1 MHIPELARKA
11 PAPRASR
18 QIDRDTARR
27 MRAFPIEQC
36 EVRGDQVL
44 VPMHMVTGAT
54 QSMLGSMFT
63 RIQSLELDIAV
74 LMGRGAP
81 IEAKESQPMISLA
94 ATSEKA
100 KSTRSPVSVPGN
112 EAEDLTGAMTLP
124 PLSSK
129 DDTHPKGEVV
139 KPAKYQ
145 GSNVV
150 PLHPA
155 FKGDNYEAPKA
166 ANDATSEQVET
177 AQKHETVTVI
187 DGGQGILDGLAEAYG
202 MTIYEASGILGS
214 AYTKRD
220 RNCRQLYD
228 GKSRADVQLSR
239 MLAQLPNESV
249 QSGYLVWSYQKQRDV
264 PTPKVEKSTYRQPQ
278 VVKRQARAEA
288 RRKNDIKESLGW
300 SKVAWNNALMER
312 IAARATPPDART
324 TRSQLR
330 AVRSWFNDRVDTF
343 QRWMGLTTYDRGKRL
358 RDKFEREDLVIA
370 KRNPAK
376 AGTTHIDPLSL
387 TTGELVRLA
396 NRQGISH

>member
-36 EVRGDQVL
+36 EVSGDKVL
-44 VPMHMVTGAT
+44 VPMHLVTGAT

-81 IEAKESQPMISLA
+81 IEAKESAMISLA
-94 ATSEKA
+94 ATTEKA
-100 KSTRSPVSVPGN
+100 KSTHSPMSVPGN
-112 EAEDLTGAMTLP
+112 EAEDLTGAMSLP
-124 PLSSK
+124 LSSSK
-129 DDTHPKGEVV
+129 DDTHPEGEVV
-139 KPAKYQ
+139 KPTEYR

-155 FKGDNYEAPKA
+155 FKGDSYEPPEA

-177 AQKHETVTVI
+177 AQKHDTVTVI
-187 DGGQGILDGLAEAYG
+187 DGGHGILDGLAEAYG

-214 AYTKRD
+214 EYTKRD

-264 PTPKVEKSTYRQPQ
+264 PTPKVEKSAYRQPQ

-300 SKVAWNNALMER
+300 SKVALRNSLQERLAAQAL
-312 IAARATPPDART
+312 PPDART

-330 AVRSWFNDRVDTF
+330 ALRSWFNDRVDTF
-343 QRWMGLTTYDRGKRL
+343 QRWMGLTTYDRGKML

-370 KRNPAK
+370 KRNPRS
-376 AGTTHIDPLSL
+376 GTSHVDPTSLS
-387 TTGELVRLA
+387 TGELVRLA

>member
-18 QIDRDTARR
+18 QFDRDTAKRW
-27 MRAFPIEQC
+27 RAFPVDQC
-36 EVRGDQVL
+36 EMSGDKVL
-44 VPMHMVTGAT
+44 VPLHLVTGAT

-63 RIQSLELDIAV
+63 KIQSLELDIAV
-74 LMGRGAP
+74 LKGYGAP
-81 IEAKESQPMISLA
+81 IETSESPPMISLVTA
-94 ATSEKA
+94 EKA
-100 KSTRSPVSVPGN
+100 KSTHSPVAVPGN
-112 EAEDLTGAMTLP
+112 EAEDLSEAVSLP
-124 PLSSK
+124 LSSSK

-139 KPAKYQ
+139 KPTEYR

-155 FKGDNYEAPKA
+155 FKGDNYEPPLA

-177 AQKHETVTVI
+177 AQKSNTVTVI
-187 DGGQGILDGLAEAYG
+187 DGGHGILDGLAEGYG
-202 MTIYEASGILGS
+202 MTIVEAAGILGS
-214 AYTKRD
+214 EYAKRD

-239 MLAQLPNESV
+239 MLAQLPNEGPV

-264 PTPKVEKSTYRQPQ
+264 PTPVVESNFRQPQ

-288 RRKNDIKESLGW
+288 RRKNDIKENLGW
-300 SKVAWNNALMER
+300 SKVAYRNSLQERLAAQAL
-312 IAARATPPDART
+312 PPDART

-343 QRWMGLTTYDRGKRL
+343 QRWMGLTTLDRAQRL
-358 RDKFEREDLVIA
+358 RDNFEREDLVIA

-376 AGTTHIDPLSL
+376 SGTTHVDPTSLS
-387 TTGELVRLA
+387 TGELVRLA
-396 NRQGISH
+396 NRQGIGH